1 MQIPVENYIL
11 YRILI
16 AFILMEILFNI
27 TKSLVF
33 SKISPRPQGK
43 NNP

>member
-1 MQIPVENYIL
+1 MQPPVENYIL

-16 AFILMEILFNI
+16 GFVLMKILFNI
-27 TKSLVF
+27 TKRLSC
-33 SKISPRPQGK
+33 SKNFPHPRGK